1 MTNFTE
7 TALSVFDSAPV
18 VRPGRFLKAL
28 PDIVRRFLPHARY
41 SSFLETLV
49 AGSHPDVS
57 AHKTP
62 SLAIQDEAR
71 PKLSTIDDN
80 TPSVL
85 TGRLNPKAD
94 LHTSPSSPNDLV
106 FRILY
111 KAHGKFAW
119 MNGKTIEDVR
129 VLKWLGGERLVDARY
144 LRVAQRTSLEGIMSS
159 ARIKSGNVGDPRRD
173 GRDTVCF
180 KYVCKT

>member
-7 TALSVFDSAPV
+7 TALSVFNSPPV

-49 AGSHPDVS
+49 AGSHRDAS

-62 SLAIQDEAR
+62 SLAIQEEVR
-71 PKLSTIDDN
+71 VEFSTMDDK
-80 TPSVL
+80 TPPVR
-85 TGRLNPKAD
+85 TGNLNPKAE
-94 LHTSPSSPNDLV
+94 LHISPSSPDDSV

-111 KAHGKFAW
+111 EAHGKFAW

-129 VLKWLGGERLVDARY
+129 VLKWLGGECLVYARY
-144 LRVAQRTSLEGIMSS
+144 IHLAQRESLEGIMSS
-159 ARIKSGNVGDPRRD
+159 AHIKSGNIGDPRRD
-173 GRDTVCF
+173 RRDTVCF
-180 KYVCKT
+180 NYICKT